1 MYDNFLSRL
10 KTIFIKLPKK
20 RMFKFKKTGGI
31 PFFISLISV
40 YIISIFNLYNLP
52 ALFDSYGL
60 RRLCYFIGGL
70 AIGYLFADTFVRGK
84 FSVFL
89 HETKHAIVS
98 GLVGNKPEDLKV
110 EKDTGKFI
118 YSYTKDTAKY
128 NALIA
133 LAPYFLPLAFF
144 FSTLVSFFFF
154 YDNAVVY
161 LIILGGGFSFDFVL
175 NIRDVSPIQ
184 TDIKHITGGYNV
196 GVSFIIG
203 MNAFIFT
210 SLLAFVLQELYGLK
224 YVVYEMVRVLS
235 YYLGNLHSLIIN

>member
-1 MYDNFLSRL
+1 
-10 KTIFIKLPKK
+10 
-20 RMFKFKKTGGI
+20 MFKSKTTGGI
-31 PFFISLISV
+31 PFFLSLISV
-40 YIISIFNLYNLP
+40 YIISIFNIYNLP
-52 ALFDSYGL
+52 FLFDSYGL
-60 RRLCYFIGGL
+60 RRLCYFGGGL
-70 AIGYLFADTFVRGK
+70 AIGYLAADTFVRGK

-98 GLVGNKPEDLKV
+98 GLVGNKPEDLEV
-110 EKDTGKFI
+110 EKNTGKFI

-144 FSTLVSFFFF
+144 FSILISLFFFK
-154 YDNAVVY
+154 DNPFAH
-161 LIILGGGFSFDFVL
+161 LIILGIGFSFDFVL

-210 SLLAFVLQELYGLK
+210 TLLAFVLQELYGLK
-224 YVVYEMVRVLS
+224 YVTYEMVRVLS
-235 YYLGNLHSLIIN
+235 YYLENFHTFIVESGII